1 MEKLFQFSQTR
12 INRVD
17 TSFKRYLWDK
27 VDWTNR
33 LIAITGA
40 RGVGKT
46 TLLLQYIKE
55 KLDTDPGK
63 VLFANMDDLWF
74 ANHSI
79 VDLAEE
85 FVKRGGT
92 HLFLDEIHK
101 YPNWSQEVKN
111 VYDYF
116 GDLNL
121 VITGSSALN
130 IYHGNADLSRRAIL
144 YHMAGMSFREFMDLK
159 YNYRFPV
166 VPLEQVLND
175 PDSLIREVLDKIRPI
190 KMFEEYVQYG
200 YYPFI
205 MEGASSYWERLRQTI
220 NHVLE
225 TDLPSA
231 EHIGYQA
238 VYSLRKLL
246 SVVAEMVPFK
256 PNILKLSQQIGISR
270 ETLLKYLFLLERADL
285 VLLLHTDIH
294 GISRMNKPEKI
305 YLNNPNMI
313 FALGEP
319 QVNTGSLS
327 ETVLYNQLQPVHQI
341 RYSGKADF
349 LVDDRFT
356 IEVGGKKKSDD
367 QIRNLKDAYIAA
379 DNIEYAEGNK
389 IPLWLFGFL
398 Y

>member
-1 MEKLFQFSQTR
+1 M
-12 INRVD
+12 
-17 TSFKRYLWDK
+17 
-27 VDWTNR
+27 
-33 LIAITGA
+33 
-40 RGVGKT
+40 
-46 TLLLQYIKE
+46 
-55 KLDTDPGK
+55 
-63 VLFANMDDLWF
+63 
-74 ANHSI
+74 
-79 VDLAEE
+79 
-85 FVKRGGT
+85 
-92 HLFLDEIHK
+92 FLDEIHK

-116 GDLNL
+116 GNLNL
-121 VITGSSALN
+121 VITGSSALR

-144 YHMAGMSFREFMDLK
+144 YHMAGMSFREFLDLK

-175 PDSLIREVLDKIRPI
+175 PNSLIREVLDKIRPI

-205 MEGASSYWERLRQTI
+205 MEGASSYWEKLRQTI

-225 TDLPSA
+225 TDLPSV

-270 ETLLKYLFLLERADL
+270 ETLLKYLFLLQRADL
-285 VLLLHTDIH
+285 VLLLHTDTH

-313 FALGEP
+313 FALGET
-319 QVNTGSLS
+319 QVNTGSLR
-327 ETVLYNQLQPVHQI
+327 ETVFYNQLQPVHQI

-349 LVDDRFT
+349 LVDDRFA
-356 IEVGGKKKSDD
+356 IEVGGKNNPDD
-367 QIRNLKDAYIAA
+367 QIRIIQNAYIAA